1 MSPRRRALGL
11 PLLHFLA
18 LGGLLFAGSRLL
30 EDAPAPAPL
39 AAPEA
44 AVAVGARG
52 LPSPGAPD
60 GRTTPA
66 AGALDA
72 RELLF
77 RAALE
82 LGFHRSDPIV
92 RRRLARDMRF
102 LDPEDDRS
110 DDALVK
116 EALELGLHHGDV
128 VVRRRLVQKMELL
141 AWARA
146 DARAPSQAELRAAYD
161 RDPERYRRPARVR
174 ITHVY
179 LSRDR
184 RGEVLATD
192 ARRLGPRLAGM
203 DPEDA
208 PALGDP
214 FLLDAHLPLLDE
226 AGLANRLG
234 PALARE
240 ALAAPPRTWSGPVAS
255 AYGMHWLWVHERE
268 PARLPPFEEVR
279 DDVREH
285 LRLERRERAVR
296 ALVETLRA
304 ESPAPRAGS

>member
-1 MSPRRRALGL
+1 MSALGRL
-11 PLLHFLA
+11 LRSPLLHFLA

-30 EDAPAPAPL
+30 EGPPAPAPV

-44 AVAVGARG
+44 AVAGAARE
-52 LPSPGAPD
+52 SPPPGPPE
-60 GRTTPA
+60 RPTTPV
-66 AGALDA
+66 AGAADP

-102 LDPEDDRS
+102 LDPEDSRS
-110 DDALVK
+110 DAALVE
-116 EALELGLHHGDV
+116 EALALGLHHGDV

-146 DARAPSQAELRAAYD
+146 DARVPTEAELRAAYD
-161 RDPERYRRPARVR
+161 REPERYRRPARVR
-174 ITHVY
+174 LTHVY

-184 RGEVLATD
+184 RGGSLADD
-192 ARRLGPRLAGM
+192 ARALGPRLA
-203 DPEDA
+203 DVTPEDA

-214 FLLDAHLPLLDE
+214 FLLGAHLPLLGEGD
-226 AGLANRLG
+226 LAARLG
-234 PALARE
+234 PDLARE
-240 ALAAPPRTWSGPVAS
+240 ALAASPHAWRGPVAS

-268 PARLPPFEEVR
+268 PGRLPPFEEVR
-279 DDVREH
+279 DDVRER
-285 LRLERRERAVR
+285 LRLERRERAVHALLENIR
-296 ALVETLRA
+296 ARGRDL
-304 ESPAPRAGS
+304 RAGS